1 MTGAGATAP
10 SESQNHNPAE
20 KFRNLNKIN
29 HRNDGNNFAKS
40 SEVLIMNST
49 LAATRAEWLK
59 TNGILMIIDGS
70 EREIRD
76 FSKS

>member
-10 SESQNHNPAE
+10 SESQKHTSAG
-20 KFRNLNKIN
+20 KFRKLKKIN
-29 HRNDGNNFAKS
+29 HRNDGNNFKKS
-40 SEVLIMNST
+40 SDVLFMNT
-49 LAATRAEWLK
+49 ALAATRAEWLK

-70 EREIRD
+70 EREIQL